1 MSLLHKSLDQIT
13 EADLQILVST
23 PVYESRVLDYKEQ
36 LPGDSSSEKK
46 EFLYDI
52 TSFANSCG
60 GELLYGISEERI
72 DGKNTGKPSAMPGVN
87 IENIDELIRKYENLI
102 RTSVQPRIFGL
113 QMKAIPLSNGNHVLL
128 IRIPK
133 SLNAPHMVTLEGN
146 QRFYT
151 RNSAG
156 KHPMDITEIRS
167 TILANSLLSERIRN
181 FFLDRISKI
190 KINQSL
196 TKLENNSHFLLT
208 ILIPYSAFGIQ
219 QISPAELKE
228 QVTKLAPLYSSG
240 WDYKYNLE
248 GIMTFAKSPV
258 SQITYSYV
266 QMYRNGIV
274 ESVDTGML
282 KPREDGKKV
291 IPSVTIEK
299 KLIERIFSYLEA
311 QKAVGITPPIVIWIS
326 LINVM
331 GFQFA
336 VSNRFFPPDY
346 AGIIEQ
352 EDVVLPEV
360 IIEGFPQTLDELAKI
375 LQGTFDALWNA
386 AGWPRSLN
394 YNNEGNWVGQ

>member
-13 EADLQILVST
+13 EADLRILLST
-23 PVYESRVLDYKEQ
+23 PVYENSVLDYKEQ

-52 TSFANSCG
+52 TSFANSGG

-181 FFLDRISKI
+181 FF
-190 KINQSL
+190 
-196 TKLENNSHFLLT
+196 
-208 ILIPYSAFGIQ
+208 
-219 QISPAELKE
+219 
-228 QVTKLAPLYSSG
+228 
-240 WDYKYNLE
+240 
-248 GIMTFAKSPV
+248 
-258 SQITYSYV
+258 
-266 QMYRNGIV
+266 
-274 ESVDTGML
+274 
-282 KPREDGKKV
+282 
-291 IPSVTIEK
+291 
-299 KLIERIFSYLEA
+299 
-311 QKAVGITPPIVIWIS
+311 
-326 LINVM
+326 
-331 GFQFA
+331 
-336 VSNRFFPPDY
+336 
-346 AGIIEQ
+346 
-352 EDVVLPEV
+352 
-360 IIEGFPQTLDELAKI
+360 
-375 LQGTFDALWNA
+375 
-386 AGWPRSLN
+386 
-394 YNNEGNWVGQ
+394 